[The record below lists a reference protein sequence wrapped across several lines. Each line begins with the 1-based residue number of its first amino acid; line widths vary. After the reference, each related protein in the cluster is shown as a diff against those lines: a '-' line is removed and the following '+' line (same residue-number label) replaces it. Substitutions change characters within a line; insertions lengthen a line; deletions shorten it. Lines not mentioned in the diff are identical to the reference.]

1 MAGQLEVYNIG
12 PLLSIPAAFQFLYAC
27 SACSILLCYAV
38 FHAMCRAL
46 LYAAILDSVS
56 AKGVYAKHC
65 KATSHAV
72 SPGHV
77 TRAFCCV
84 FNPTDPSLHAALT
97 PVVCSQCVK
106 ILCCCV
112 AVCGA
117 GFPGVRAAFYICW
130 SAVPHLLRCK
140 FGCCLVA
147 VLETHGAVPG
157 HSAVHPGAY
166 CASWQSQVCCAAT
179 NAGHSNSSNSET
191 SIRFSVSARMLTSC
205 TNRLTLHALSIHY
218 IMDFDKNYC
227 RLAFVRPH

>member
-1 MAGQLEVYNIG
+1 MLCAV
-12 PLLSIPAAFQFLYAC
+12 PCCTLLFWIQ
-27 SACSILLCYAV
+27 
-38 FHAMCRAL
+38 CRPRV
-46 LYAAILDSVS
+46 STPNS
-56 AKGVYAKHC
+56 AKQPHMLCHQGM
-65 KATSHAV
+65 
-72 SPGHV
+72 SPGHFAV
-77 TRAFCCV
+77 FSTRQTPLCM
-84 FNPTDPSLHAALT
+84 PPLT

-117 GFPGVRAAFYICW
+117 GFPDVRAAFYICW

-140 FGCCLVA
+140 SGCCLVA

-227 RLAFVRPH
+227 RLGFVRPH